1 VVGVLWCHVVLGAT
15 LMAPIVNGA
24 AENKWVWSGDARSRS
39 TGEASTYYRGEV
51 ARPLYRY
58 GLTQAM

>member
-1 VVGVLWCHVVLGAT
+1 MVLGAT
-15 LMAPIVNGA
+15 LMAPTVNGA
-24 AENKWVWSGDARSRS
+24 AENKWVWTGNARSSS
-39 TGEASTYYRGEV
+39 TGEASTYYRGEM